1 MLGAIKV
8 SKGDNERGIE
18 LLENSL
24 QIKPNDPQTLYNL
37 SGAYFNL
44 KQYDKALEA
53 VEKGLKINP
62 NFPGLQQW
70 RNQLK
75 SVMNQ

>member
-1 MLGAIKV
+1 MAVLAFNQSGKRIVDAGGFEETAFHLLSAWVK
-8 SKGDNERGIE
+8 ERGLDSRE
-18 LLENSL
+18 VEVLTKE
-24 QIKPNDPQTLYNL
+24 
-37 SGAYFNL
+37 
-44 KQYDKALEA
+44 ALEA